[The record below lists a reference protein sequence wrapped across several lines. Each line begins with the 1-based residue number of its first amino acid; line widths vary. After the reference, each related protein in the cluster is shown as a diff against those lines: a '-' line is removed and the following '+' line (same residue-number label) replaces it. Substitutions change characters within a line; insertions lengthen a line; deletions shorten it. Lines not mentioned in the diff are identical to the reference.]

1 MSGSKCW
8 YWTVSG
14 RVRQWQCLAV
24 IGSQAVTVSGSNWK
38 LGIDSPRQ

>member
-1 MSGSKCW
+1 MSGSKWW

-14 RVRQWQCLAV
+14 RVRQCLAV

-38 LGIDSPRQ
+38 LGIDSDRQ